1 MNRIILYIFGG
12 DNVSI
17 DMHIHSYYSDG
28 AYLPEEVISLAAK
41 NGVSTL
47 AITDHDTLLGI
58 QYLYKNSK
66 FVLPDM
72 EIIPGIEIT
81 GKVFKGSMHI
91 LGYGLDIYN
100 EDLINAMKKQREKRI
115 ASLIA
120 ICDYLKK
127 NNNIYFSSE
136 EINEIIFSERSIGR
150 PDLAKLLIKHENVET
165 VSEAFSKYLRKAYE
179 MTREEVEKGLPYQE
193 CFELIKNA
201 GGIPVLA
208 HPKTLELD
216 EIEFLKLL
224 KEMISCGLMGMEV
237 YHSIHTPTDIQYYLN
252 IASDYGL
259 LVSGGSD
266 FHGETVKP
274 NIQLG
279 VTGRNKNIVLDNLS
293 LVDELHNGLY
303 KILKKNNSYFN

>member
-1 MNRIILYIFGG
+1 M
-12 DNVSI
+12 SI
-17 DMHIHSYYSDG
+17 DMHTHSYYSDG
-28 AYLPEEVISLAAK
+28 AYLPEEIISLAAK
-41 NGVSTL
+41 NGVSVL
-47 AITDHDTLLGI
+47 GITDHDTLLGV
-58 QYLYKNSK
+58 QRLCKNPK

-72 EIIPGIEIT
+72 EIVPGIEIT
-81 GKVFKGSMHI
+81 AKVSKGSMHI

-100 EDLINAMKKQREKRI
+100 KDLINEMKKQKEKRI
-115 ASLIA
+115 ASLMA

-136 EINEIIFSERSIGR
+136 EINEVIFSERSIGR
-150 PDLAKLLIKHENVET
+150 PDLAKLLIKHEKVET
-165 VSEAFSKYLRKAYE
+165 VSEAFSKYLRKAYD
-179 MTREEVEKGLPYQE
+179 MTREEADKGLPYQE
-193 CFELIKNA
+193 CFELIRNA

-208 HPKTLELD
+208 HPKTLKLD

-237 YHSIHTPTDIQYYLN
+237 YHSIHTLTDIQYYLN
-252 IASDYGL
+252 IANEYDL

-279 VTGRNKNIVLDNLS
+279 VTGKNKDIVLKRLS
-293 LVDELHNGLY
+293 LVDELHTGLY
-303 KILKKNNSYFN
+303 KILKKENSHLN